1 MNGSAKTYKSNIMKR
16 KHLYPVAAI
25 IWALSW
31 VIIVVIIIYIFFP
44 QTFESKDR
52 VYYEPETEQAQ

>member
-1 MNGSAKTYKSNIMKR
+1 MKR
-16 KHLYPVAAI
+16 KHLYPIVSI

-31 VIIVVIIIYIFFP
+31 IIVIVVFIYIFFP